1 MIDYTDSQSLHNHIH
16 QSLSRQIARPE
27 DTEVCVHDVMISP
40 RSYIV
45 FSDWLDVI
53 SVYDANILPRGSL
66 LSLLIQIKSDT

>member
-16 QSLSRQIARPE
+16 QSLSQQIARPE

-45 FSDWLDVI
+45 FSD
-53 SVYDANILPRGSL
+53 
-66 LSLLIQIKSDT
+66 